1 MEQPATAI
9 ERFFKAFEGN
19 NSAWNIP
26 ALVAQFADVFMVAG
40 PQGTQCVRAAD
51 LALALPR
58 RKQLF
63 DSFGCRSTELVSL
76 NESRLDARYVMAK
89 AKWQMNL
96 VRKDGDAQRVL
107 ADSDYI
113 VDTSAEALKIVF
125 YLTSLDHMALMK
137 EHGILPG

>member
-19 NSAWNIP
+19 NSTWNIP
-26 ALVAQFADVFMVAG
+26 ALVSQFAEVFMVAG

-107 ADSDYI
+107 ADSVYI